1 MKGTSLKYLTHE
13 GFRNVWVN
21 RLMSLASVTV
31 LMACLIIMGA
41 GIMIYFNINNVVDKV
56 QSQNV
61 VMVYVADDASEDET
75 TQIGTSLKGISNVES
90 CEFVPKEVAFQEQ
103 IQSMGGDAALFEGFD
118 EIPLPDAYKVTVKD
132 LSQFENTVSQ
142 IKQIN
147 KVDSVREN
155 SDLASKLLS
164 LRHAVSIVSVGLVIM
179 LFLVALFI
187 ISNTIRIT
195 MFSRKLEISIMKA
208 VGATN
213 WFIRWP
219 FMIEGMI
226 LGTISGIVSLGVL
239 WGLYAVAEKVFA
251 QTLSLI
257 GFSLVPFSG
266 YWWQILLVFVAI
278 GLFTGGFGSLVSMA
292 KYLKEQGA
300 WSLMTKTVS
309 KEL

>member
-75 TQIGTSLKGISNVES
+75 TQIGTSLEGISNVES

-147 KVDSVREN
+147 KVDSVREPCKQAFVSSPCGFDSQRGACCN
-155 SDLASKLLS
+155 
-164 LRHAVSIVSVGLVIM
+164 AVPCCA
-179 LFLVALFI
+179 FHNFKH
-187 ISNTIRIT
+187 NTHNDV
-195 MFSRKLEISIMKA
+195 LEKA
-208 VGATN
+208 
-213 WFIRWP
+213 
-219 FMIEGMI
+219 
-226 LGTISGIVSLGVL
+226 
-239 WGLYAVAEKVFA
+239 
-251 QTLSLI
+251 
-257 GFSLVPFSG
+257 
-266 YWWQILLVFVAI
+266 
-278 GLFTGGFGSLVSMA
+278 
-292 KYLKEQGA
+292 
-300 WSLMTKTVS
+300 
-309 KEL
+309 

>member
-90 CEFVPKEVAFQEQ
+90 CEFVPKEVALQEQ

-132 LSQFENTVSQ
+132 LSQFETTVSQ

-257 GFSLVPFSG
+257 GFSLVPFSA

-292 KYLKEQGA
+292 KYLKEQG
-300 WSLMTKTVS
+300 SVVS
-309 KEL
+309 DD

>member
-1 MKGTSLKYLTHE
+1 
-13 GFRNVWVN
+13 
-21 RLMSLASVTV
+21 
-31 LMACLIIMGA
+31 MACLIIMGA

-75 TQIGTSLKGISNVES
+75 TQIGTSLEGISNVES

-257 GFSLVPFSG
+257 GFSLVPFSE

-292 KYLKEQGA
+292 KYLKEQG
-300 WSLMTKTVS
+300 SVVS
-309 KEL
+309 DD

>member
-75 TQIGTSLKGISNVES
+75 TQIGASLKGISNVES

-164 LRHAVSIVSVGLVIM
+164 LRHAVSIVSVGLVVM

-257 GFSLVPFSG
+257 GFSLVPFSE

-292 KYLKEQGA
+292 KYLKEQG
-300 WSLMTKTVS
+300 SVVS
-309 KEL
+309 DD

>member
-75 TQIGTSLKGISNVES
+75 TQRGTSLKGISNVES

-292 KYLKEQGA
+292 KYLKEQG
-300 WSLMTKTVS
+300 SVVS
-309 KEL
+309 DD

>member
-21 RLMSLASVTV
+21 RLMALASGTV

-292 KYLKEQGA
+292 KYLKEQG
-300 WSLMTKTVS
+300 SVVS
-309 KEL
+309 DD

>member
-257 GFSLVPFSG
+257 GFSLVPFSE

-292 KYLKEQGA
+292 KYLKEKG
-300 WSLMTKTVS
+300 SVVS
-309 KEL
+309 DD

>member
-90 CEFVPKEVAFQEQ
+90 CEFVSKEVAFQEQ

-164 LRHAVSIVSVGLVIM
+164 LRHAVSIVSVGLVVM

-257 GFSLVPFSG
+257 GFSLVPFSE

-292 KYLKEQGA
+292 KYLKEQG
-300 WSLMTKTVS
+300 SVVS
-309 KEL
+309 DD

>member
-41 GIMIYFNINNVVDKV
+41 GIMIYFNIHNVVDKV

-132 LSQFENTVSQ
+132 LSQFETTVSQ

-164 LRHAVSIVSVGLVIM
+164 LRHAVSIVSVGLVVM

-292 KYLKEQGA
+292 KYLKEQG
-300 WSLMTKTVS
+300 SVVS
-309 KEL
+309 DD

>member
-61 VMVYVADDASEDET
+61 VMVYVADDATEDEA

-257 GFSLVPFSG
+257 GFSLVPFSE

-278 GLFTGGFGSLVSMA
+278 GLFTGGFGSLVSMS
-292 KYLKEQGA
+292 KYLKEQG
-300 WSLMTKTVS
+300 SVVS
-309 KEL
+309 DD

>member
-61 VMVYVADDASEDET
+61 VMVYVADDSSEDET

-257 GFSLVPFSG
+257 GFSLVPFSE

-292 KYLKEQGA
+292 KYLKEQG
-300 WSLMTKTVS
+300 SVVS
-309 KEL
+309 DD

>member
-257 GFSLVPFSG
+257 GFSLVRFSG

-292 KYLKEQGA
+292 KYLKEQG
-300 WSLMTKTVS
+300 SVVS
-309 KEL
+309 DD

>member
-61 VMVYVADDASEDET
+61 VMVYVADDATEDET

-132 LSQFENTVSQ
+132 LSQFETTVSQ

-257 GFSLVPFSG
+257 GFSLVPFSE

-292 KYLKEQGA
+292 KYLKEQG
-300 WSLMTKTVS
+300 SVVS
-309 KEL
+309 DD

>member
-1 MKGTSLKYLTHE
+1 MKGTSIKYLTHE

-61 VMVYVADDASEDET
+61 VMVYVADDATEDET

-257 GFSLVPFSG
+257 GFSLVPFSE

-292 KYLKEQGA
+292 KYLKEQG
-300 WSLMTKTVS
+300 SVVS
-309 KEL
+309 DD

>member
-61 VMVYVADDASEDET
+61 VMVYVADDATEDET
-75 TQIGTSLKGISNVES
+75 TQIGTSLEGISNVES

-239 WGLYAVAEKVFA
+239 WGLYAVAEKVFT

-257 GFSLVPFSG
+257 GFSLVPFSE

-292 KYLKEQGA
+292 KYLKEQG
-300 WSLMTKTVS
+300 SVVS
-309 KEL
+309 DD

>member
-118 EIPLPDAYKVTVKD
+118 EIPLPDTYKVTVKD

-257 GFSLVPFSG
+257 GFSLVPFSA

-292 KYLKEQGA
+292 KYLKEQG
-300 WSLMTKTVS
+300 SVVS
-309 KEL
+309 DD

>member
-61 VMVYVADDASEDET
+61 VMVYVADDATEDEA

-164 LRHAVSIVSVGLVIM
+164 LRHAVSIVSVGLVVM

-257 GFSLVPFSG
+257 GFSLVPFSA

-292 KYLKEQGA
+292 KYLKEQG
-300 WSLMTKTVS
+300 SVVS
-309 KEL
+309 DD

>member
-266 YWWQILLVFVAI
+266 YCWQILLVFVAI

-292 KYLKEQGA
+292 KYLKEQG
-300 WSLMTKTVS
+300 SVVS
-309 KEL
+309 DD

>member
-164 LRHAVSIVSVGLVIM
+164 LRHAVSIVSVGLVVM

-257 GFSLVPFSG
+257 GFSLVPFSE

-278 GLFTGGFGSLVSMA
+278 GLFTGGFGSLVSMT
-292 KYLKEQGA
+292 KYLKEQG
-300 WSLMTKTVS
+300 SVVS
-309 KEL
+309 DD

>member
-61 VMVYVADDASEDET
+61 VMVYVADDATEDET
-75 TQIGTSLKGISNVES
+75 SQIGTSLKGISNVES

-257 GFSLVPFSG
+257 GFSLVPFSE

-292 KYLKEQGA
+292 KYLKEQG
-300 WSLMTKTVS
+300 SVVS
-309 KEL
+309 DD

>member
-61 VMVYVADDASEDET
+61 VMVYVAVDASEDET

-164 LRHAVSIVSVGLVIM
+164 LRHAVSIVSVGLVVM

-257 GFSLVPFSG
+257 GFSLVPFSE

-292 KYLKEQGA
+292 KYLKEQG
-300 WSLMTKTVS
+300 SVVS
-309 KEL
+309 DD

>member
-75 TQIGTSLKGISNVES
+75 TQIGTSLKGISNIES

-164 LRHAVSIVSVGLVIM
+164 LRHAVSIVSVGLVVM

-257 GFSLVPFSG
+257 GFSLVPFSE

-292 KYLKEQGA
+292 KYLKEQG
-300 WSLMTKTVS
+300 SVVS
-309 KEL
+309 DD

>member
-118 EIPLPDAYKVTVKD
+118 EIPLPDVYKVTVKD
-132 LSQFENTVSQ
+132 LSQFETTVSQ

-164 LRHAVSIVSVGLVIM
+164 LRHAVSIVSVGLVVM

-292 KYLKEQGA
+292 KYLKEQG
-300 WSLMTKTVS
+300 SVVS
-309 KEL
+309 DD

>member
-61 VMVYVADDASEDET
+61 VMVYVADDASEDEA

-164 LRHAVSIVSVGLVIM
+164 LRHAVSIVSVGLVVM

-292 KYLKEQGA
+292 KYLKEQG
-300 WSLMTKTVS
+300 SVVS
-309 KEL
+309 DD

>member
-118 EIPLPDAYKVTVKD
+118 EIPLPAAYKVTVKD

-292 KYLKEQGA
+292 KYLKEQG
-300 WSLMTKTVS
+300 SVVS
-309 KEL
+309 DD

>member
-132 LSQFENTVSQ
+132 LSQFETTVSQ

-164 LRHAVSIVSVGLVIM
+164 LRHAVSIVSVGLVVM

-226 LGTISGIVSLGVL
+226 LGTISGIVSPGSSVGTLCSSRKSVRTDPLVNRLFARTVQRVL
-239 WGLYAVAEKVFA
+239 VADTSRICCNRIVYRRFRKSCFD
-251 QTLSLI
+251 
-257 GFSLVPFSG
+257 G
-266 YWWQILLVFVAI
+266 
-278 GLFTGGFGSLVSMA
+278 
-292 KYLKEQGA
+292 
-300 WSLMTKTVS
+300 
-309 KEL
+309 

>member
-1 MKGTSLKYLTHE
+1 MEGASLKYLTHE

-164 LRHAVSIVSVGLVIM
+164 LRHAVSIVSVGLVVM

-257 GFSLVPFSG
+257 GFSLVPFSA

-292 KYLKEQGA
+292 KYLKEQG
-300 WSLMTKTVS
+300 SVVS
-309 KEL
+309 DD

>member
-61 VMVYVADDASEDET
+61 VMVYVADYASADET

-219 FMIEGMI
+219 FMLEGMI

-292 KYLKEQGA
+292 KYLKEQG
-300 WSLMTKTVS
+300 SVVS
-309 KEL
+309 DD

>member
-132 LSQFENTVSQ
+132 LSQFETTVSQ

-257 GFSLVPFSG
+257 GFSLVPFSA

-292 KYLKEQGA
+292 KYLKEQG
-300 WSLMTKTVS
+300 SVIS
-309 KEL
+309 DD

>member
-56 QSQNV
+56 HSQNV

-132 LSQFENTVSQ
+132 LSQFETTVSQ

-164 LRHAVSIVSVGLVIM
+164 LRHAVSIVSVGLVVM

-292 KYLKEQGA
+292 KYLKEQG
-300 WSLMTKTVS
+300 SVVS
-309 KEL
+309 DD

>member
-132 LSQFENTVSQ
+132 LSQFETTVSQ

-164 LRHAVSIVSVGLVIM
+164 LRHAVSIVSVGLVVI

-257 GFSLVPFSG
+257 GFSLVPFSE

-292 KYLKEQGA
+292 KYLKEQG
-300 WSLMTKTVS
+300 SVVS
-309 KEL
+309 DD

>member
-103 IQSMGGDAALFEGFD
+103 IQGMGGDAALFEGFD

-164 LRHAVSIVSVGLVIM
+164 LRHAVSIVSVGLVVM

-257 GFSLVPFSG
+257 GFSLAPFSA

-292 KYLKEQGA
+292 KYLKEQG
-300 WSLMTKTVS
+300 SVVS
-309 KEL
+309 DD

>member
-61 VMVYVADDASEDET
+61 VMVYVADDATEDET

-90 CEFVPKEVAFQEQ
+90 CEYVPKEVAFQEQ

-164 LRHAVSIVSVGLVIM
+164 LRHAVSIVSVGLVVM

-257 GFSLVPFSG
+257 GFSLVPFSE

-292 KYLKEQGA
+292 KYLKEQG
-300 WSLMTKTVS
+300 SVVS
-309 KEL
+309 DD

>member
-164 LRHAVSIVSVGLVIM
+164 LCHAVSIVSVGLVIM

-257 GFSLVPFSG
+257 GFSLVPFSE

-292 KYLKEQGA
+292 KYLKEQG
-300 WSLMTKTVS
+300 SVVS
-309 KEL
+309 DD

>member
-164 LRHAVSIVSVGLVIM
+164 LRHAVSIVSVGLVVM

-257 GFSLVPFSG
+257 GFSLVPFSE

-278 GLFTGGFGSLVSMA
+278 GLFTGGFGSLVSMG
-292 KYLKEQGA
+292 KYLKEQG
-300 WSLMTKTVS
+300 SVVS
-309 KEL
+309 DD

>member
-61 VMVYVADDASEDET
+61 VMVYVADDATEDET

-103 IQSMGGDAALFEGFD
+103 IQSMGGDAALVEGFD

-164 LRHAVSIVSVGLVIM
+164 LRHAVSIVSVGLVVM

-257 GFSLVPFSG
+257 GFSLVPFSE

-292 KYLKEQGA
+292 KYLKEQG
-300 WSLMTKTVS
+300 SVVS
-309 KEL
+309 DD

>member
-1 MKGTSLKYLTHE
+1 M
-13 GFRNVWVN
+13 WVN

-132 LSQFENTVSQ
+132 LSQFETTVSQ

-257 GFSLVPFSG
+257 GFSLVPFSE

-292 KYLKEQGA
+292 KYLKEQG
-300 WSLMTKTVS
+300 SVVS
-309 KEL
+309 DD

>member
-257 GFSLVPFSG
+257 GFSLVPFSE

-292 KYLKEQGA
+292 KYLKEEG
-300 WSLMTKTVS
+300 SVVS
-309 KEL
+309 DD

>member
-1 MKGTSLKYLTHE
+1 M
-13 GFRNVWVN
+13 WVN

-257 GFSLVPFSG
+257 GFSLVPFSE
-266 YWWQILLVFVAI
+266 YWWQILLVFVAL

-292 KYLKEQGA
+292 KYLKEQG
-300 WSLMTKTVS
+300 SVVS
-309 KEL
+309 DD

>member
-75 TQIGTSLKGISNVES
+75 TQIGTSLEGISNVES

-164 LRHAVSIVSVGLVIM
+164 LRHAVSIVSVGLVVM

-239 WGLYAVAEKVFA
+239 WGLYAVAEKVFT

-257 GFSLVPFSG
+257 GFSLVPFSE

-292 KYLKEQGA
+292 KYLKEQG
-300 WSLMTKTVS
+300 SVVS
-309 KEL
+309 DD